1 MCLLSPRDNF
11 YILAQ
16 ALLPVNN
23 FSEVFS
29 KFLLGRCLS
38 DNFYILAPSS
48 NNVKAF
54 SNALDD
60 FSKMVRVFLRT

>member
-1 MCLLSPRDNF
+1 FSMCSLPPRDNF

-16 ALLPVNN
+16 ALLSVNN

-29 KFLLGRCLS
+29 KFLLCRCLS

-48 NNVKAF
+48 VDVKAF
-54 SNALDD
+54 SNAFDD
-60 FSKMVRVFLRT
+60 F